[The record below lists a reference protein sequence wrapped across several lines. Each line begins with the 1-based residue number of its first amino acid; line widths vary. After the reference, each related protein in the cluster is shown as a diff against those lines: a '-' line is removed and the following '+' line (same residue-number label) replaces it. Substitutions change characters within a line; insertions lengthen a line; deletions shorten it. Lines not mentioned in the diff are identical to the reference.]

1 MVRPETLNYM
11 KIDYI
16 TKGYSFK
23 QLSRIYEVNLAT
35 LSKYNKRDNWKEQR
49 LKYIADTEIKL
60 KQELSLAQAKEDL
73 YDRIERAKEFKRI
86 VKQDIDKLLNDD
98 SIKTKSHESL
108 LSATVDASKHIELL
122 EGNLNE
128 GGSQINIINYKLK
141 FDATGKP
148 IIDDELKVKLENRS
162 KSLA

>member
-86 VKQDIDKLLNDD
+86 VKQDIDKLLNDT

-148 IIDDELKVKLENRS
+148 IIDDELKDKLENRS